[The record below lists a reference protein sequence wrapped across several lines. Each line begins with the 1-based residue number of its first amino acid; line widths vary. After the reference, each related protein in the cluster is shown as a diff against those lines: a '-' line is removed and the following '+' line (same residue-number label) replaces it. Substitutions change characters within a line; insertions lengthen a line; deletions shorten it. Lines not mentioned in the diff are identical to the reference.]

1 MSTTFE
7 EIEDFSFG
15 DLKGSSEQVL
25 GEAFI
30 MNTGAAL
37 VEPDLFTE
45 GTYPI
50 HTAPGQ
56 YIIMLHKF
64 KNGNVK
70 FEARV
75 YKSAE
80 ELFNKELE
88 HDRHVN
94 ELSPAHERCKYN
106 CPPWILA
113 LLMFEHH
120 TAPGQPDFERK
131 LYENFPNCW
140 LDEARAPKRRLILDG
155 KHLHGTKK

>member
-1 MSTTFE
+1 MH
-7 EIEDFSFG
+7 
-15 DLKGSSEQVL
+15 
-25 GEAFI
+25 GEAI
-30 MNTGAAL
+30 AMDTGAAL
-37 VEPDLFTE
+37 IEPDLFTE

-56 YIIMLHKF
+56 YVLMVHKF

-75 YKSAE
+75 YKHAE
-80 ELFNKELE
+80 ETFNKELE
-88 HDRHVN
+88 RDRHAN
-94 ELSPAHERCKYN
+94 ELSPADQRCKYN

-113 LLMFEHH
+113 LLLFEHD

-155 KHLHGTKK
+155 KHLHGTKE